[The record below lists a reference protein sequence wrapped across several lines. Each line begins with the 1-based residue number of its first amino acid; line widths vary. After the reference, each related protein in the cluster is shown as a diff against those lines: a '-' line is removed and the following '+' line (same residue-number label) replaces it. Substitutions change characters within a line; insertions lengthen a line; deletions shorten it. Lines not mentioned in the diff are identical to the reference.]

1 MERNEALTSAA
12 APRRELA
19 GSYID
24 WAAVFGGAVV
34 AAAIAALCTGFGAAL
49 GLSTLSA
56 EPGESAVNL
65 WMVVTALWIV
75 ISLVLSY
82 MAGGYITGRMRRRLD
97 DAPADEVSARDGIN
111 GLVVWGLGMLL
122 TAWMA
127 AGAIS
132 GAASAVGTVASAA
145 GSAVGGIAQGAG
157 SAVGGA
163 VSGLA
168 QAAGAAVPE
177 QADDGV
183 LEYLNSRLMR
193 PALQGAGAADGTTS
207 PGAPAA
213 DTGDLAAQTG
223 IPCAAVRFPIRIV
236 LS

>member
-1 MERNEALTSAA
+1 M
-12 APRRELA
+12 
-19 GSYID
+19 
-24 WAAVFGGAVV
+24 
-34 AAAIAALCTGFGAAL
+34 
-49 GLSTLSA
+49 
-56 EPGESAVNL
+56 
-65 WMVVTALWIV
+65 
-75 ISLVLSY
+75 
-82 MAGGYITGRMRRRLD
+82 
-97 DAPADEVSARDGIN
+97 
-111 GLVVWGLGMLL
+111 
-122 TAWMA
+122 
-127 AGAIS
+127 
-132 GAASAVGTVASAA
+132 
-145 GSAVGGIAQGAG
+145 GGIAQGAG

-223 IPCAAVRFPIRIV
+223 IVLGNTLRSGEISDQDRAFLIAAVAQQTGQSQAEVEQKVDEAVKAVIDARAQAEQMAAKAKAEAERLAKEAEEAAIAAAETARKGAIMSAFLLTAVALVAGAAAMAGAVRGGRHRDEGRIWGG
-236 LS
+236 LSYRL